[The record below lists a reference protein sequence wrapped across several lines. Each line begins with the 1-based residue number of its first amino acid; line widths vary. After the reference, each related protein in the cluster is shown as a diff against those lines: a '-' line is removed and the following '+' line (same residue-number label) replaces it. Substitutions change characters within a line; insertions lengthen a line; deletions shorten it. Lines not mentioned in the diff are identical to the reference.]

1 MVPELDSSFFNV
13 ECGDGIAHIVMN
25 RPDKANGM
33 TPYFWADLP
42 RLLDTLG
49 QDETIRCAILSG
61 EGRHFT
67 GGMDLAAFSDI
78 ARLFENE
85 PGRAAYAM
93 RDLILKLQD
102 AFNAIE
108 RARFPVIA
116 AVHGACIGAGID
128 MITACDIRLAS
139 TDAYFSIEEIHIG
152 MAADVGTL
160 QRLPKLIA
168 PSVAA
173 ELAYTGRRF
182 TAAEARAF
190 GLVSLVADDRA
201 QLTDAALSLATSIA
215 KKSPLAIAGIKRN
228 LTYARDHSVADG
240 LDYIA
245 TWNSGMLRANEL
257 MTALQAKMAKS
268 DAVFAD
274 LLPSGAQGVVSSGR
288 S

>member
-1 MVPELDSSFFNV
+1 MSDLASSFFRV
-13 ECGDGIAHIVMN
+13 ERDGAIAHLVMN

-33 TPYFWADLP
+33 TADFWSDLP
-42 RLLDTLG
+42 RLVDALG
-49 QDETIRCAILSG
+49 RDETVRVAIISG

-67 GGMDLAAFSDI
+67 GGMDLAAFADI
-78 ARLFENE
+78 AKLFDNE

-93 RDLILKLQD
+93 RDTILALQG

-128 MITACDIRLAS
+128 MITACDLRLAAA
-139 TDAYFSIEEIHIG
+139 DAYFSIEEIHIG

-168 PSVAA
+168 PSIAA

-182 TAAEARAF
+182 PADEARAI
-190 GLVSLVADDRA
+190 GLVSQVLPDRV
-201 QLTDAALSLATSIA
+201 ALSAAAFDLAESIA
-215 KKSPLAIAGIKRN
+215 RKSPLAIAGIKRN
-228 LTYARDHSVADG
+228 LAYARDHSVADG

-245 TWNSGMLRANEL
+245 TWNAGMLRPAEL
-257 MTALQAKMAKS
+257 MTAVQAKMAKS
-268 DAVFAD
+268 EAMFAD
-274 LLPSGAQGVVSSGR
+274 LLR
-288 S
+288 M